1 MNLHFLK
8 PRLGNILLTVVI
20 LCLPLLREQY
30 NNGQYVAWHRP
41 IELMIQYLQNP
52 YNQSYFQ
59 LFMAMSLFALIVY
72 VLASAAIIGITALA
86 RKGRTKG
93 LKIG

>member
-1 MNLHFLK
+1 MMKINLHFLK

-52 YNQSYFQ
+52 YNHSYLQ
-59 LFMAMSLFALIVY
+59 LFMVIVLFALIVY
-72 VLASAAIIGITALA
+72 VLASATIVGITALV
-86 RKGRTKG
+86 RKGRIKV
-93 LKIG
+93 